1 MTVSHMVA
9 DAASCFHFL
18 SCWGNQMQCSL
29 STSGGNNGTSHNRL
43 SNDRSMVTCSG
54 MMTNQI
60 ADVMG
65 LVLPEPSW
73 TEDLWSLVES
83 NDTAARTQESHEH
96 ANNNNDKSD
105 HDYVNLAFPNAV
117 LMAMKAHG
125 MHHSQRCHERNGG
138 IDFVSTNDTV
148 TAFGWLMKRELSGQV
163 ESNVSV
169 VVNLRGRFGIN
180 ALSDEGFV
188 WERHHA
194 LYRYCT
200 RTSNQRKRSSP
211 SNFVRRCQCCCS
223 GDSNRLD

>member
-1 MTVSHMVA
+1 
-9 DAASCFHFL
+9 
-18 SCWGNQMQCSL
+18 
-29 STSGGNNGTSHNRL
+29 
-43 SNDRSMVTCSG
+43 
-54 MMTNQI
+54 
-60 ADVMG
+60 MG

-169 VVNLRGRFGIN
+169 VVNLRGRCGIN
-180 ALSDEGFV
+180 ALSDEGLFGNGITHCTATV
-188 WERHHA
+188 PGQATNESEAA
-194 LYRYCT
+194 LQISLDDVSAAALAI
-200 RTSNQRKRSSP
+200 RTGLIDALRDTPDRLSRSRMRQSP
-211 SNFVRRCQCCCS
+211 
-223 GDSNRLD
+223 